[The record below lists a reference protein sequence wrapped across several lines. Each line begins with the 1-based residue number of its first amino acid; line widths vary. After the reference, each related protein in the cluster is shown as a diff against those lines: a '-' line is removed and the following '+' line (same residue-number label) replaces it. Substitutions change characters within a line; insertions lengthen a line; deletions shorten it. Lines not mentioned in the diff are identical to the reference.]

1 MEIYLSQDQLSFDV
15 ETFQDT
21 AEQQQE
27 IYNVAAELGNAS
39 CDGNIYDAQ
48 AGEYDLDNRC
58 MTQTT
63 ELPEDDPQFDSI
75 EWFIQ
80 SATAVDGKLRVTFH
94 A

>member
-27 IYNVAAELGNAS
+27 IYNVAAELGNAER
-39 CDGNIYDAQ
+39 DGYLYDAQ
-48 AGEYDLDNRC
+48 AGEYDINNRC

-63 ELPEDDPQFDSI
+63 ELPEDDPAHESI
-75 EWFIQ
+75 TWFIQ
-80 SATAVDGKLRVTFH
+80 LATAVDGKLRVTFH